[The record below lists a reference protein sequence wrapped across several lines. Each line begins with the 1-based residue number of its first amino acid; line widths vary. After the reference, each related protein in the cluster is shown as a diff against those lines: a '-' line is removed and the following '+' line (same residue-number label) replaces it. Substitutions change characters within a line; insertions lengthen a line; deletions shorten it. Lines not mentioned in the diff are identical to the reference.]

1 MKIFII
7 VFAVVV
13 LAALAAVAATAVTK
27 RHTSG
32 DVQLET
38 RGVSG
43 FSRIEVSGLAEVT
56 LRQGQTEAVSVEAPA
71 QMLPRIRTEVRDRTL
86 IVTISEQR
94 RWWDWF
100 GATGP
105 GRTPRI
111 TVDLISIEQVE
122 SAGAIKLVADALR
135 TESLRIDSSG
145 ASSIKIAD
153 LQASRLHIEGS
164 GAIKAQLAG
173 KVGTQVVDISGAGSY
188 QAAGLLS
195 DKADVRVS
203 GAGKAA
209 INASTSLKVDISGA
223 GVVDY
228 VGDPKI
234 EQTISGVG
242 KVRRR
247 GRD

>member
-153 LQASRLHIEGS
+153 LQANPT
-164 GAIKAQLAG
+164 K
-173 KVGTQVVDISGAGSY
+173 
-188 QAAGLLS
+188 
-195 DKADVRVS
+195 
-203 GAGKAA
+203 
-209 INASTSLKVDISGA
+209 
-223 GVVDY
+223 
-228 VGDPKI
+228 
-234 EQTISGVG
+234 
-242 KVRRR
+242 RR
-247 GRD
+247 